1 VEGVKN
7 LDFCKKKKKSVM
19 TWKDVFQALVVLT
32 VKRKKKKS
40 SSLTFEPINLISFI
54 IFIRNFF
61 NALTTE

>member
-1 VEGVKN
+1 MWKGSRTSI
-7 LDFCKKKKKSVM
+7 FAKKKSVV

-32 VKRKKKKS
+32 VERKKKKS